1 MSSKNFMLMVV
12 AVLVLGGAIGGSFVG
27 GMLVVGD
34 SSDAEAA
41 TNVLTLPP
49 PGGSTSQVTQAP
61 LDSAPSLAQLR
72 EQFQSGDLS
81 QEDLARLRHQFGAGG
96 AGGGFGGSGGFAG
109 RFGGGSGGLTGTV
122 EAVEGDKITV
132 NTTQGPLEVTIGPET
147 VIQRTEVVTMTLN
160 EVVEGLRIRVGG
172 ERNDAGV
179 LEAASIFVVP
189 EGDGGFGGGGFGG
202 RGGGFGGGGR

>member
-1 MSSKNFMLMVV
+1 
-12 AVLVLGGAIGGSFVG
+12 
-27 GMLVVGD
+27 
-34 SSDAEAA
+34 
-41 TNVLTLPP
+41 
-49 PGGSTSQVTQAP
+49 

-132 NTTQGPLEVTIGPET
+132 NTAQGPLEVTIGPET
-147 VIQRTEVVTMTLN
+147 VIQRNEVVTMTLN

-179 LEAASIFVVP
+179 LEAATIFVVP

>member
-1 MSSKNFMLMVV
+1 MLMVV

-96 AGGGFGGSGGFAG
+96 AGGGFAG

-132 NTTQGPLEVTIGPET
+132 NTAQGPLEVTIGPET

-179 LEAASIFVVP
+179 LEAATIFVVP

-202 RGGGFGGGGR
+202 GGR